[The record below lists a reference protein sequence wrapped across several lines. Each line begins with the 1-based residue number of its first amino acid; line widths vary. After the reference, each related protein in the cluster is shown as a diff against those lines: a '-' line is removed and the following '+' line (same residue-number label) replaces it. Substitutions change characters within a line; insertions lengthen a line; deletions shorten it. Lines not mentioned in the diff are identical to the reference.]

1 MVASAFTRNRWTLHL
16 PKLSRKDGVTKDRK
30 HARFALSAR
39 TFKRVDGRTNLDLYK
54 ADVL

>member
-1 MVASAFTRNRWTLHL
+1 MEASVFHEKSLDASFT
-16 PKLSRKDGVTKDRK
+16 KLSRKDGVTKDRK
-30 HARFALSAR
+30 HARFALSGR